1 MATTDPRLTPANGR
15 VAALA
20 LAGQV
25 TAAVFTAGE
34 ARRVVVSMA
43 DLCRRPDGPR
53 DLQLLF
59 GADVTAYEDVAGW
72 SFVQAA
78 KDGYVGYVRS
88 AALGDALVAT
98 HHVIAAAT
106 HLYADAD
113 FRSPDMM
120 ALSFGSRVAVT
131 AEHQGFWETAQGH
144 IPKQHLWPLSRVFD
158 DPVTVAQMFLGV
170 PYLWGGNTIGGI
182 DCSGLVQA
190 ALWACAIAC
199 PRDSDM
205 QCAGLGSPLAD
216 DAAPQRSDLYFWKG
230 HVGLLVDPHTLI
242 HANAHHMSVAQEPV
256 DTAIARIASQSDS
269 GLIARKR
276 LG

>member
-1 MATTDPRLTPANGR
+1 MTKDPRLTPANGR

-25 TAAVFTAGE
+25 TADTFTAGE

-43 DLCRRPDGPR
+43 DLCRTPDGPR

-59 GADVTAYEDVAGW
+59 GADVTVFEDVAGW

-78 KDGYVGYVRS
+78 RDGYVGYVRS

-98 HHVIAAAT
+98 HHVVAAAT
-106 HLYADAD
+106 HLYAEAD
-113 FRSPDMM
+113 FKSPDMM

-131 AEHQGFWETAQGH
+131 AEHQGFWETAQGY
-144 IPKQHLWPLSRVFD
+144 IPTQHLWPLSRVFD

-170 PYLWGGNTIGGI
+170 PYLWGGNTSGGI

-205 QCAGLGSPLAD
+205 QLGTLGLPVKDGT
-216 DAAPQRSDLYFWKG
+216 APQRGDLYFWNG
-230 HVGLLVDPHTLI
+230 HVGLLVDPDTLI
-242 HANAHHMSVAQEPV
+242 HANAYHMAVAQEPV
-256 DTAIARIASQSDS
+256 GDAITRIAAQGGG

>member
-1 MATTDPRLTPANGR
+1 MAATDPRLTPANGR
-15 VAALA
+15 VAALS

-25 TAAVFTAGE
+25 TAISFTAGE
-34 ARRVVVSMA
+34 ARRVVVSKA
-43 DLCRRPDGPR
+43 DLCRTPDGPR

-59 GADVTAYEDVAGW
+59 GADVTAFEDVAGW

-98 HHVIAAAT
+98 HHVVAAAT
-106 HLYADAD
+106 HLYAEAD
-113 FRSPDMM
+113 FKSPDMM

-131 AEHQGFWETAQGH
+131 AEHQGFWETAQGY

-158 DPVTVAQMFLGV
+158 DPVAVAQMFLGA

-182 DCSGLVQA
+182 DCSGLVQSA
-190 ALWACAIAC
+190 SWACAIAC

-205 QCAGLGSPLAD
+205 QRDTLGAPLD
-216 DAAPQRSDLYFWKG
+216 DGAAPQRGDLYFWKG
-230 HVGLLVDPHTLI
+230 HVGLLVDPDTMI
-242 HANAHHMSVAQEPV
+242 HANAHHMAVAQEPV
-256 DTAIARIASQSDS
+256 GAAIARIASQGD
-269 GLIARKR
+269 GRLIARKR